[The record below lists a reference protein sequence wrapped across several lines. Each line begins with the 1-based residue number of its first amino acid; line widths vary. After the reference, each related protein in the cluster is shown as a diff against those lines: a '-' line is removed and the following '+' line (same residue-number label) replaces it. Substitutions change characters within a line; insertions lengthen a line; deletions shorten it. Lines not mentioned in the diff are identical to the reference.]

1 MTGTAADA
9 SPLAGIRV
17 LDLASYT
24 PGPLCTSV
32 LADLGAE
39 VLKVERPDGGDP
51 GRTVTPG
58 SYRVLNRGKD
68 LVALD
73 LKEAEGRATLGRLVD
88 DVDVL
93 VQAFRPGAA
102 ERMGVGAAELT
113 ARNPRLVHCSITGF
127 GSASAAP
134 AHDIDVAARSGL
146 LWMSGDADREPHR
159 SGAVPHADVAAA
171 HYAVAAILAA
181 LLRRERTGRGAVLE
195 VPMAAAALK
204 LVEFR
209 LADHAADGEPSR
221 ARFLTR
227 SAYGAF
233 RASDGRRVALA
244 CVSDA
249 DWANLLTVLPPS
261 PLRTDDRLRTVPG
274 RAAHADVIRRELDD
288 VFATRPAADWVAL
301 LEGVGVAAAPV
312 LAPADLAGDPVISA
326 LGVYRPAA
334 DGELPVVAFP
344 VSGLGVGVDAAR

>member
-9 SPLAGIRV
+9 PPLAGIRV

-24 PGPLCTSV
+24 PGPLCTSI

-68 LVALD
+68 LVELD
-73 LKEAEGRATLGRLVD
+73 LKDPAGRASLGRLVD
-88 DVDVL
+88 GADVL
-93 VQAFRPGAA
+93 VQAFRSGAA

-113 ARNPRLVHCSITGF
+113 ARNPRLVHCSINGF
-127 GSASAAP
+127 GPASTAA
-134 AHDIDVAARSGL
+134 AHDVDVAARSGL
-146 LWMSGDADREPHR
+146 LWMSGDADREPRR

-209 LADHAADGEPSR
+209 LADHAAGGAPPRD
-221 ARFLTR
+221 RFLTR
-227 SAYGAF
+227 AAYGAF
-233 RASDGRRVALA
+233 RAGDGRRVALA

-249 DWANLLTVLPPS
+249 DWANLLSVLPS
-261 PLRTDDRLRTVPG
+261 SRLRADDRLRTAAG
-274 RAAHADVIRRELDD
+274 RAAHADGIRTELDD
-288 VFATRPAADWVAL
+288 AFATRPAAEWVAL
-301 LEGVGVAAAPV
+301 LEGAGVPAAPV
-312 LAPADLAGDPVISA
+312 LAPADLAGDPLIA
-326 LGVYRPAA
+326 AMGVYRPAA
-334 DGELPVVAFP
+334 DGELPAVAFP